1 MSCRLKILCL
11 VTIFLAVCSS
21 GFGQNGEKGR
31 AGQPEAIN
39 SVKSSP
45 AFAEVMLRKADLR
58 SDLESLLPDYT
69 EQNPKIIDIRFELS
83 ELDNALDRLF
93 SVKPNELSKLTLA
106 LGKML
111 VRKAGLATELAHAK
125 RSYNDEHIEVKRLKR
140 RLEAYDTA
148 IKEILG

>member
-1 MSCRLKILCL
+1 
-11 VTIFLAVCSS
+11 
-21 GFGQNGEKGR
+21 
-31 AGQPEAIN
+31 
-39 SVKSSP
+39 
-45 AFAEVMLRKADLR
+45 MLRKADLR